1 MEKSIK
7 LKFAAWID
15 TTISCGAVKKTN
27 QYIDIKQLTRAFM
40 RVIMNVLAIERYVR
54 VLSAWIFQR
63 IFTGNSP
70 FCAQKR

>member
-1 MEKSIK
+1 
-7 LKFAAWID
+7 
-15 TTISCGAVKKTN
+15 
-27 QYIDIKQLTRAFM
+27 M

-54 VLSAWIFQR
+54 VLSAWIFHR